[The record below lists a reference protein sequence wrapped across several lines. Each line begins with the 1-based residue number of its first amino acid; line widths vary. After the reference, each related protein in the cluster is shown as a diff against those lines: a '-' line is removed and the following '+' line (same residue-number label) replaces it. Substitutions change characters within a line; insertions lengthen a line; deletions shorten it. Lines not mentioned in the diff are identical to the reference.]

1 MKLDLKKIFVKYF
14 LLAFILEIL
23 YILKVYMKN
32 GNIVSFQT
40 AHIVLYFLFVLGL
53 FVFWALLEYF
63 QNVTGMLMKE
73 SWTSRII
80 FVLVALVLFYL
91 YRINGRI

>member
-1 MKLDLKKIFVKYF
+1 MKIDFKKLFMKYLIPSF
-14 LLAFILEIL
+14 LLIIL
-23 YILKVYMKN
+23 LKVHTYVTT
-32 GNIVSFQT
+32 G
-40 AHIVLYFLFVLGL
+40 VLVPVQPSTVGLFFVALL
-53 FVFWALLEYF
+53 FMFVFWALLEYF

-80 FVLVALVLFYL
+80 FILVALVLFYL